1 MSRLKSFDSGSMSD
15 SIPHATGLR
24 ASESIPWNFKGWFP
38 DQDSSQY
45 KVSVENVVSDYG
57 IRDLWRL
64 IGANPEPVG
73 LVNPINALEN
83 STSPCTSD
91 FTGRGAYPLTLAKK
105 CILGTN

>member
-57 IRDLWRL
+57 FRNLWRL
-64 IGANPEPVG
+64 VGANPEPVRID
-73 LVNPINALEN
+73 NPISAHFN
-83 STSPCTSD
+83 SIST
-91 FTGRGAYPLTLAKK
+91 
-105 CILGTN
+105 